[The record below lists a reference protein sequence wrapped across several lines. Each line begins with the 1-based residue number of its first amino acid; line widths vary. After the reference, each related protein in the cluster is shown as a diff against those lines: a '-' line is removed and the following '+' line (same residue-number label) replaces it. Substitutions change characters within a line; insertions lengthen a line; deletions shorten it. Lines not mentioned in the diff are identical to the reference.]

1 MMREI
6 ARGGGLGDDHVPQ
19 TTMVVTLGARPA
31 WGRVWPAGLA
41 WALWVLTM
49 LCLVVIAWLDHLL
62 RRAGRP
68 DLVQLGGGAVVA
80 PVLAA
85 VSASTVGAILASR
98 RPRHPVGWLLLA
110 LGLSL
115 NGSGVAAAYTNYGL
129 LARPGALVA
138 ARSVALYLPAMIVT
152 ALACLGFILL
162 LTPTG
167 SLPSTRWR
175 WWARAAAAAPVLG
188 VLVITLS
195 SQPLD
200 QPYQA
205 PESPL
210 DLRGLGGALLVV
222 YQLAFGVTNLA
233 VVVAAGSLVVRF
245 RSARGTERQQLRWVA
260 LAAALVSGAAV
271 VVVAGVV
278 TGAAALVSWVAGIC
292 VAILPL
298 AIGAAVLRY
307 RLYDLDRII
316 SRTLT
321 YGLLTVLLGGAYA
334 GVVMFGGL
342 LGGVQSGGG
351 RSDPGGGSGVP
362 AGPAPRPAAGGPTL
376 QPPPLR
382 RRTDD
387 RGVQRPAA
395 RAGRLGHADDRTLGG
410 CGTDDAAVPDVTVAA
425 ATASTGTDGQ
435 CRRSPTTKLRT
446 QPRTTTGV
454 ALLALLFEVVADYRR
469 VSAVHMADRTGN
481 QQASEPQYAGLTI
494 GWIAIL
500 GGSCQNAPFE

>member
-1 MMREI
+1 LG
-6 ARGGGLGDDHVPQ
+6 RG
-19 TTMVVTLGARPA
+19 
-31 WGRVWPAGLA
+31 WPAGLA

-334 GVVMFGGL
+334 GVVLFGGL
-342 LGGVQSGGG
+342 LG
-351 RSDPGGGSGVP
+351 RGSSLAVAGATLVVAAVFQP
-362 AGPAPRPAAGGPTL
+362 A
-376 QPPPLR
+376 R
-382 RRTDD
+382 RR
-387 RGVQRPAA
+387 VQR
-395 RAGRLGHADDRTLGG
+395 LVDRRFNRRRY
-410 CGTDDAAVPDVTVAA
+410 DAAQTIEAFSARLREQVDLDT
-425 ATASTGTDGQ
+425 
-435 CRRSPTTKLRT
+435 LRT
-446 QPRTTTGV
+446 ELLAVVEQTMQPSQTSLWLRPPRASAETAGAGV
-454 ALLALLFEVVADYRR
+454 AR
-469 VSAVHMADRTGN
+469 
-481 QQASEPQYAGLTI
+481 
-494 GWIAIL
+494 
-500 GGSCQNAPFE
+500 